1 MSLIIICQYILSLL
15 IDFFLNTLLYSDDVI
30 SHKYHNN
37 GKLDFIVTL
46 TISLTSN
53 IITSII
59 CYFNDYSEGI
69 EERLEQILE
78 IKREYF
84 YLNAIKHFLKT
95 FKVKLIL
102 FFFNQIIIISCC
114 YYYIV
119 IFCIIYSCSQLSLLT
134 NYFTSIL
141 EGIITSVII
150 SIIIV
155 ITRKIGIIFK
165 NRYIYNT
172 SKYINEHF

>member
-1 MSLIIICQYILSLL
+1 ML

-102 FFFNQIIIISCC
+102 FFFNSFIILI
-114 YYYIV
+114 
-119 IFCIIYSCSQLSLLT
+119 
-134 NYFTSIL
+134 
-141 EGIITSVII
+141 
-150 SIIIV
+150 
-155 ITRKIGIIFK
+155 
-165 NRYIYNT
+165 
-172 SKYINEHF
+172 

>member
-1 MSLIIICQYILSLL
+1 M
-15 IDFFLNTLLYSDDVI
+15 
-30 SHKYHNN
+30 
-37 GKLDFIVTL
+37 
-46 TISLTSN
+46 SN

-59 CYFNDYSEGI
+59 YYFNDYSEGI

-84 YLNAIKHFLKT
+84 YLNAIKHFLKI
-95 FKVKLIL
+95 FKIKLIL
-102 FFFNQIIIISCC
+102 FFVNQIIIIFCC

-119 IFCIIYSCSQLSLLT
+119 IFCIIYSCSQVSLLT

-141 EGIITSVII
+141 EGIITSIII

-165 NRYIYNT
+165 NKYIYNT